1 MKSIYLIGSLRNKN
15 IPKIANEIAAQGFEV
30 FSDWFAPGPAA
41 DSYWKKHAIARGQNY
56 AEALKGWAGKH
67 VFEFDRFHIDRCDMA
82 IMVMKAGKSAHL
94 ELGYILG
101 KGKKGFILFESEPA
115 RWDVMYQFA
124 SGIFFSKKDLF
135 KQLKKEK

>member
-1 MKSIYLIGSLRNKN
+1 
-15 IPKIANEIAAQGFEV
+15 
-30 FSDWFAPGPAA
+30 
-41 DSYWKKHAIARGQNY
+41 
-56 AEALKGWAGKH
+56 
-67 VFEFDRFHIDRCDMA
+67 
-82 IMVMKAGKSAHL
+82 MKAGKSAHL